1 MPVVAADRLR
11 HLTDD
16 TLRAAGASQAVAASV
31 ANHLIECNL
40 RGVESHGVNRIPYYL
55 DLMASGFI
63 DAHAEPVLHGQ
74 EGNVLQVSGAGG
86 FGIAAMEL
94 AVEQLAAAVRGPG
107 IALAAVTNC
116 GHTGR
121 IGAYTDALADHGL
134 MAVILG
140 GGGHQEWPAVTP
152 FGGARGL
159 LGTNPYAFA
168 MPGGKHGNVVVDFAT
183 SATAQGKLAV
193 ARAKGEAAPPDQ
205 IVDRDGLPTSDVE
218 AFYDGG
224 AILPAAG
231 PKGYGMA
238 VVAELVGYALLS
250 NPLEYNWLMIAIDIA
265 HVRPGGG
272 YERDAEDVLSKV
284 KDVPPAPG
292 IDEVMIP
299 GEPERRLRAERLKVG
314 VPVADGIWDGI
325 VKAADGVGIH
335 AEAYLN

>member
-11 HLTDD
+11 QLTED
-16 TLRAAGASQAVAASV
+16 TLRAAGASQAIAASV
-31 ANHLIECNL
+31 ASHLVECNM

-74 EGNVLQVSGAGG
+74 EGNVLRVNGAGG

-94 AVEQLAAAVRGPG
+94 AVDQLAAAVGGSG
-107 IALAAVTNC
+107 IAVAAVTNC

-121 IGAYTDALADHGL
+121 IGAYADALADHNM
-134 MAVILG
+134 MAMILG
-140 GGGHQEWPAVTP
+140 GGGHQEWPIVTP

-193 ARAKGEAAPPDQ
+193 ARAKGDAVPPGH

-218 AFYDGG
+218 DFYAGG

-238 VVAELVGYALLS
+238 LIAELVGYALLS
-250 NPLEYNWLMIAIDIA
+250 NPLEYNWLIIGIDIT

-272 YERDAEDVLSKV
+272 YERDAEDVLAKV
-284 KDVPPAPG
+284 KAVPAVSG
-292 IDEVMIP
+292 VDAVMIP
-299 GEPERRLRAERLKVG
+299 GEPERRLRAERKKTG
-314 VPVADGIWDGI
+314 VPVVDGVWNGI

-335 AEAYLN
+335 AEAYMS